1 MIYASNLMRMKTWKL
16 HTAIESCILCL
27 LVGLLFVLD
36 RQCYLYAGFS
46 MCDYHLL
53 PYETRLGYCRDS
65 DIQFYFHST
74 GMTGYQYNWNP
85 IYDEQDNI
93 HRTQGDTLIRAAE
106 IVGYA
111 YNKEQLI
118 IHCVG
123 ENNDD
128 LWFTP
133 MRTDEKY
140 HYINC
145 EITESEIEKEH
156 YSWVRLDSLWSWLAP
171 MLWCLLLFSIPIWL
185 VVYIVMVLRDKLCYT
200 KYLNDYAPQRYK
212 QLLLSIKRMTVIIGA
227 TYIFHIVISLPVI
240 LRHSEHST
248 VLLVLYLVS
257 MCLLCVVGIIS
268 HIAMFPLLVKCQC
281 LKGKDNT
288 QGELYPYWIAFV
300 LMILLLV
307 AYYFLCIFIA
317 SRNAIV

>member
-1 MIYASNLMRMKTWKL
+1 MRMKTWKL
-16 HTAIESCILCL
+16 HTVIEGCILCL

-74 GMTGYQYNWNP
+74 GMTGYQYNWDH
-85 IYDEQDNI
+85 IYDEQNYI
-93 HRTQGDTLIRAAE
+93 HRAQGDTLICKTE

-133 MRTDEKY
+133 MRTDD

-145 EITESEIEKEH
+145 EITESEIEKAH
-156 YSWVRLDSLWSWLAP
+156 YSWVRLDSLWSWFAP

-185 VVYIVMVLRDKLCYT
+185 VVYIVTVLRDKSCYT

-227 TYIFHIVISLPVI
+227 TYIFHIVISLSTI
-240 LRHSEHST
+240 LIHSEHST
-248 VLLVLYLVS
+248 VLVVLYFVS
-257 MCLLCVVGIIS
+257 ICLLGIGIIS
-268 HIAMFPLLVKCQC
+268 HTAMFPLLIKCQC

-288 QGELYPYWIAFV
+288 QGKLYPYWIAFV
-300 LMILLLV
+300 LLALLLV
-307 AYYFLCIFIA
+307 TYYSLYIYL
-317 SRNAIV
+317 

>member
-1 MIYASNLMRMKTWKL
+1 MKTWKL

-65 DIQFYFHST
+65 DIQFYFYST

-85 IYDEQDNI
+85 IYDEQNNI
-93 HRTQGDTLIRAAE
+93 HRAQGNTHICKAE
-106 IVGYA
+106 IIGYA

-118 IHCVG
+118 IHCMG

-140 HYINC
+140 RYINC
-145 EITESEIEKEH
+145 EITESKIEKEH
-156 YSWVRLDSLWSWLAP
+156 YSWVRLDSFWSWFAP

-185 VVYIVMVLRDKLCYT
+185 VVYIVTVLWDKSCYI

-227 TYIFHIVISLPVI
+227 TYIFHIVISLSTI
-240 LRHSEHST
+240 LIHSESGT

-257 MCLLCVVGIIS
+257 VCLLGIGIIS
-268 HIAMFPLLVKCQC
+268 HTAMFPLLVKCQC

-307 AYYFLCIFIA
+307 AYYFMYIFIA
-317 SRNAIV
+317 SKNAIA